1 MGNWEV
7 DLSLIAP
14 WLKEQDKETII
25 GVTVALNE
33 LRDVGPGLG
42 RPLVDTVKGSSFK
55 NMKEL
60 RPPSSGRSEIRIL
73 FAFDPKR
80 RAVTLLAGDKSA
92 SGTRER
98 WNRWYARAIPRADRL
113 YRQHLSELEDEK

>member
-42 RPLVDTVKGSSFK
+42 RPLVDTVKGSSFFRQK
-55 NMKEL
+55 RDQDIVRV
-60 RPPSSGRSEIRIL
+60 RPEAACGDAAGGRQIGWR
-73 FAFDPKR
+73 
-80 RAVTLLAGDKSA
+80 
-92 SGTRER
+92 
-98 WNRWYARAIPRADRL
+98 NPRAMESL
-113 YRQHLSELEDEK
+113 VCAGYSESR

>member
-33 LRDVGPGLG
+33 LRDVGPGLKAACG
-42 RPLVDTVKGSSFK
+42 HGERFVVQ
-55 NMKEL
+55 EH
-60 RPPSSGRSEIRIL
+60 E
-73 FAFDPKR
+73 
-80 RAVTLLAGDKSA
+80 RA
-92 SGTRER
+92 
-98 WNRWYARAIPRADRL
+98 
-113 YRQHLSELEDEK
+113 

>member
-33 LRDVGPGLG
+33 LRDVAQDWEG
-42 RPLVDTVKGSSFK
+42 RLW
-55 NMKEL
+55 
-60 RPPSSGRSEIRIL
+60 
-73 FAFDPKR
+73 
-80 RAVTLLAGDKSA
+80 
-92 SGTRER
+92 TR
-98 WNRWYARAIPRADRL
+98 
-113 YRQHLSELEDEK
+113 

>member
-60 RPPSSGRSEIRIL
+60 RPPSSGRSASDGIVGMRGL
-73 FAFDPKR
+73 F
-80 RAVTLLAGDKSA
+80 
-92 SGTRER
+92 REP
-98 WNRWYARAIPRADRL
+98 IGFTD
-113 YRQHLSELEDEK
+113 SI

>member
-1 MGNWEV
+1 MGTWEV

-55 NMKEL
+55 NMKSLDLLLPAEA
-60 RPPSSGRSEIRIL
+60 RSGYCSRSTR
-73 FAFDPKR
+73 
-80 RAVTLLAGDKSA
+80 
-92 SGTRER
+92 SGVR
-98 WNRWYARAIPRADRL
+98 
-113 YRQHLSELEDEK
+113 

>member
-80 RAVTLLAGDKSA
+80 RLAEPA
-92 SGTRER
+92 SDGIVGMRGLFREP
-98 WNRWYARAIPRADRL
+98 IGFTD
-113 YRQHLSELEDEK
+113 SI

>member
-80 RAVTLLAGDKSA
+80 RALF
-92 SGTRER
+92 REP
-98 WNRWYARAIPRADRL
+98 IGFTD
-113 YRQHLSELEDEK
+113 SI